1 MYCCEILQWKNQ
13 VYIKRN
19 KVRTFLAWQYS
30 FSMTFPRTHG
40 RLEVPD
46 AKNEKHLFL
55 IIDLK

>member
-1 MYCCEILQWKNQ
+1 MKKPT